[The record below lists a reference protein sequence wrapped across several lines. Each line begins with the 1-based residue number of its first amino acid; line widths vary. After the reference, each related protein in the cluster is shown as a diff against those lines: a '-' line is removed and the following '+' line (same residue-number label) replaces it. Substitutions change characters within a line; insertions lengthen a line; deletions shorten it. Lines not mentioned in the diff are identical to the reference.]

1 MARNKQRGHDA
12 GRGIVLEVTDE
23 IINSSIPRD
32 SGHCVWAD
40 AIKAAVPTA
49 TRISVDLQTMAFTDP
64 VSKRRYV
71 YLTPARAQV
80 DLVKFD
86 QGIRPEPCVLRLGK
100 PAQIRKSGTSRPA
113 ATSSP
118 PLRELPEDGKA
129 VVVMEESNRAAPQI
143 LGGQLPPVAAL
154 SNRRGRR
161 RTFGIRST
169 GTPGW

>member
-12 GRGIVLEVTDE
+12 GRGIVLVVTDE
-23 IINSSIPRD
+23 IINASIPRD
-32 SGHCVWAD
+32 SSHCVWAD

-86 QGIRPEPCVLRLGK
+86 QGIRPEPCVLMLGK

-113 ATSSP
+113 AQNP
-118 PLRELPEDGKA
+118 PLKELPEDGKA
-129 VVVMEESNRAAPQI
+129 VVVLEESNRAAPQI

-161 RTFGIRST
+161 RTFGIKST
-169 GTPGW
+169 GSPGW